1 MSAKALHRLYE
12 PHGRYHLPQEHGR
25 NSGSATTTKGSKSS
39 TILRKRP
46 AQRHGDW
53 REIAR
58 SPRPFWREGL
68 REPTERGQRGR
79 LGRPHGPHAIFG
91 QISHEKDL
99 SVRVRARLGFRF
111 PIDSITEPYVLR
123 TRAIWFVIIDGRCGR
138 GSMSISGRKP
148 IALRLAMTSQEA
160 SLQHSGLRDVQWWP
174 QPPVVLGCHIG

>member
-99 SVRVRARLGFRF
+99 SVSVSARGLASVSQSTPSPSRTSYVRA
-111 PIDSITEPYVLR
+111 PY
-123 TRAIWFVIIDGRCGR
+123 
-138 GSMSISGRKP
+138 GSSSSMDDAAGG
-148 IALRLAMTSQEA
+148 A
-160 SLQHSGLRDVQWWP
+160 
-174 QPPVVLGCHIG
+174 